1 MRLKE
6 FEIFEAATA
15 GATTSGNIAT
25 VANPH
30 VAHSKQKP
38 KKVKPTDNALDMDV
52 PLLSSKTPAT
62 IRRQIQE
69 GSLYKN
75 EELVE
80 FKSRNW
86 NSNNTIEKV
95 FPGFGKNKNKTT
107 PWNSNNTIE
116 KVFPGF
122 GKNKNKTTPSFDDI
136 MKRANS
142 FDDLMKQRSKDS
154 AIVNTEKSKRQTA
167 KAAGYDAI
175 MKGKDISKIAKP
187 DANSGMKDGDY
198 KTPPSSKRTPKSW
211 TWKAL
216 KAPKFKSDLYR
227 DTQPAPKIREIPP
240 KAWSDPS
247 QPTPKIKGSGPK
259 AWSKLKPGFEYDPES
274 SRNMDPGFDM
284 PNPGGGKNLDP
295 GFNSLP
301 TRLDKKLKKQLGGR
315 KPL

>member
-6 FEIFEAATA
+6 FKIFEAATA

-52 PLLSSKTPAT
+52 PLLSSKNPAT

-95 FPGFGKNKNKTT
+95 FPGFGKNKK
-107 PWNSNNTIE
+107 
-116 KVFPGF
+116 
-122 GKNKNKTTPSFDDI
+122 KTTPSFDDI

-211 TWKAL
+211 TSVGIP

-240 KAWSDPS
+240 KA
-247 QPTPKIKGSGPK
+247 
-259 AWSKLKPGFEYDPES
+259 KPRRGFEYDPDS
-274 SRNMDPGFDM
+274 GINMDPGFEISG
-284 PNPGGGKNLDP
+284 PWGGKNLDP
-295 GFNSLP
+295 GFNSS
-301 TRLDKKLKKQLGGR
+301 TGRLEKELKKRLGGR